1 MRSATDRV
9 KWAGRDCDKEAHPL
23 LGSYTL
29 EGLALA
35 EDPEA
40 QRLVPTRIILHLER
54 RSVSGDASEP
64 LHIPFAPDRW
74 CVEMMRTYAHE

>member
-1 MRSATDRV
+1 MRGAPIRV
-9 KWAGRDCDKEAHPL
+9 RWAGRDCDREAPPL
-23 LGSYTL
+23 LGSHTL

-40 QRLVPTRIILHLER
+40 KRLIPTRMILQLDR

-64 LHIPFAPDRW
+64 LHIPFTQDRW
-74 CVEMMRTYAHE
+74 CVEMM

>member
-1 MRSATDRV
+1 MAP
-9 KWAGRDCDKEAHPL
+9 PL

-40 QRLVPTRIILHLER
+40 QPLVPTHMILYVDR
-54 RSVSGDASEP
+54 YSVTGDASEP
-64 LHIPFAPDRW
+64 LYILFAADRW
-74 CVEMMRTYAHE
+74 CVEMMRSYAHE